1 MSDFPEVIMLF
12 AAGFGTRMGALTAHC
27 PKPLIKVAG
36 RALIDHALDLADGAG
51 VAGKVVNLHYLAP
64 MLAQHLAPRR
74 DVALSHE
81 APMVLETG
89 GGLKHALP
97 LLGNGPVFTLNT
109 DAVWAGGNPL
119 EILRA
124 AWRPGEMDAL
134 LLLAPVGRARG
145 HKGLGDFTLLAD
157 GRLRRGG
164 AMVYLGAQILCTDGL
179 AAVEQPAFSLNL
191 VWDSAMARGRVF
203 GVLYPGLWCDVGQPE
218 SIALAEAMLAE
229 TGASGPANV

>member
-1 MSDFPEVIMLF
+1 
-12 AAGFGTRMGALTAHC
+12 
-27 PKPLIKVAG
+27 
-36 RALIDHALDLADGAG
+36 
-51 VAGKVVNLHYLAP
+51 
-64 MLAQHLAPRR
+64 
-74 DVALSHE
+74 
-81 APMVLETG
+81 
-89 GGLKHALP
+89 LKHALP